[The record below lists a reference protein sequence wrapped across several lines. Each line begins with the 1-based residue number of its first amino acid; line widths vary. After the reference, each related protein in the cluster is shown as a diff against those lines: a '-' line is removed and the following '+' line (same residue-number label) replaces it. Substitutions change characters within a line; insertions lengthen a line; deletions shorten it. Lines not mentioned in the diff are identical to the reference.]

1 MSVYRTL
8 SSWNS
13 NGRHIIKGEKS
24 KLRCPD
30 TKLPLFEKSQTTKMK
45 NSGYRDYNGH
55 GSYTVR
61 EYDDWSDFDTVLAME
76 YS

>member
-8 SSWNS
+8 ESWNS
-13 NGRHIIKGEKS
+13 RGRYITRGEKS

-45 NSGYRDYNGH
+45 NVERCWHNDFDRCNVNHY
-55 GSYTVR
+55 
-61 EYDDWSDFDTVLAME
+61 EDWSDWDTVIGME
-76 YS
+76 Y